1 MQIKTSS
8 WHYRLIQFWQ
18 LGVPEGLC
26 QYIRK
31 VILAILLF
39 PMAVMGLVVLA
50 VAIAFTLMSMVAP
63 LITEVSIVLFIAGW
77 TVALCTATHVGA
89 YKRAQGTQG
98 FWTRDLFK
106 RNQGCVEPNI
116 FIQYLK
122 AKKEKVCPKVE
133 YIDG

>member
-39 PMAVMGLVVLA
+39 PMSAVGFVFFAVLG
-50 VAIAFTLMSMVAP
+50 AFTLMSMIVPIA
-63 LITEVSIVLFIAGW
+63 TEVSPLLFIFGW
-77 TVALCTATHVGA
+77 TVALCAAVHIGA